1 MLLSRGT
8 WNLDLRQ
15 QPSTDDMLQSLRSR
29 SKRGISSVT
38 DTSLDPSAKVHRV
51 APPDIDPVDNTEC
64 ANEIESEHHHL
75 VLLDPSVI
83 MDTLTM
89 QEVVATPDVPDRQEE
104 PEKADVDPAMVQ
116 VDRSSSRHKRV
127 TRQLYYYQ
135 RDTIDSCIEALS
147 VKNGSKRFAVSAP
160 AGSGKTETFIS
171 LLPRIPNRGDA
182 DKVLIL
188 VPSLE
193 ILGQVK
199 QLIRKRHRGRYEVD
213 VEHGGNHPDAGSD
226 ADM

>member
-1 MLLSRGT
+1 
-8 WNLDLRQ
+8 
-15 QPSTDDMLQSLRSR
+15 MLQSLRSR
-29 SKRGISSVT
+29 SKRGISST
-38 DTSLDPSAKVHRV
+38 DTSLDPIAKVPRV
-51 APPDIDPVDNTEC
+51 DPLAIDQVNNTER
-64 ANEIESEHHHL
+64 ADEIESNHHHL

-83 MDTLTM
+83 MDTLTI
-89 QEVVATPDVPDRQEE
+89 QEVVATIDDPVRQEE
-104 PEKADVDPAMVQ
+104 PKKADVDPATEQ
-116 VDRSSSRHKRV
+116 VDPPTTRHKPA

-147 VKNGSKRFAVSAP
+147 VENGSKRFAVSAP
-160 AGSGKTETFIS
+160 AGSGKTETFVS

-213 VEHGGNHPDAGSD
+213 VEHGGNHPDEGSD

>member
-1 MLLSRGT
+1 
-8 WNLDLRQ
+8 
-15 QPSTDDMLQSLRSR
+15 MLQSLRSR
-29 SKRGISSVT
+29 SKRGISSVA
-38 DTSLDPSAKVHRV
+38 DTSPDPCTKVPKV
-51 APPDIDPVDNTEC
+51 APPDIDQVNHTGRAD
-64 ANEIESEHHHL
+64 EIESSHHHL

-83 MDTLTM
+83 MDTLTI
-89 QEVVATPDVPDRQEE
+89 QEVVATSDVPVLQEE
-104 PEKADVDPAMVQ
+104 PKKADVDPAIVQ
-116 VDRSSSRHKRV
+116 VDRPSTRHKPA

-147 VKNGSKRFAVSAP
+147 VENGSKRFAVSAP
-160 AGSGKTETFIS
+160 AGSGKTETFVS

-188 VPSLE
+188 VPNLE

-199 QLIRKRHRGRYEVD
+199 QSIRKRHRGKYEVD
-213 VEHGGNHPDAGSD
+213 VEHGGNHPDEDSD